1 MRGGSHNNKR
11 KSRKSKKSRKSR
23 KSLTNA
29 VPSTTDQQIHLI
41 QGLLET
47 RRREIKEH
55 NRVIQD
61 LRRETE
67 EHYRKAFAGLQ
78 RVLNMQA
85 AERAVPAMNMSS
97 LLEGLAVIEKEIKEE
112 EDPMMIALEKQLKGF
127 GVK

>member
-1 MRGGSHNNKR
+1 MI
-11 KSRKSKKSRKSR
+11 
-23 KSLTNA
+23 
-29 VPSTTDQQIHLI
+29 QQ
-41 QGLLET
+41 
-47 RRREIKEH
+47 
-55 NRVIQD
+55 

-85 AERAVPAMNMSS
+85 AERASAAPPAMNMSS

-112 EDPMMIALEKQLKGF
+112 EDPMMIALEKQLKGL